1 MDNQELLIK
10 HLKLLQGS
18 CENLYSELAHSNSML
33 LAQADNILTE
43 AEILELIVNGR
54 YADISTD
61 YKFRPQ
67 STDYDQEIE
76 RMYHPEN
83 FEPFIENESEN

>member
-1 MDNQELLIK
+1 MDNQELL
-10 HLKLLQGS
+10 LKRLLLLKDS
-18 CENLYSELAHSNSML
+18 LKDLCIELQHSNSIL
-33 LAQADNILTE
+33 SAQADNILTE